1 AAETRAAQEVAARIA
16 AEEAAARKAAEAR
29 AAQEAAARQAAEA
42 RAAQEVAAR
51 RAAEEEKEQEAAKAA
66 AAMETGAEALTGR
79 DAESKAEQENAVQ
92 ETVEKSAEVPET
104 PPAPSD
110 EENDNKG
117 TMKKAAIGVLILL
130 LLIGAYFMF
139 GKKKEAPPAPE
150 PAKVETKAE
159 TKTETKTETDKAADP
174 AAKEA
179 KLKEYAEAMKAV
191 NEQKKQD
198 ATANEKIVFLVENV
212 QRREK
217 ELLITGHFY
226 NGKKNRTITSVKMM
240 ELDIV
245 LRDMDKELLNEKNV
259 KCAQPL
265 VGISIEPL
273 QDSPVLTVN
282 LPDKAPD
289 GEFNNFMVTAHDVH
303 WEGVGN

>member
-1 AAETRAAQEVAARIA
+1 
-16 AEEAAARKAAEAR
+16 
-29 AAQEAAARQAAEA
+29 
-42 RAAQEVAAR
+42 
-51 RAAEEEKEQEAAKAA
+51 
-66 AAMETGAEALTGR
+66 METGAEALTGR

-259 KCAQPL
+259 KYAQPL
-265 VGISIEPL
+265 AGISIEPL
-273 QDSPVLTVN
+273 QDSPVVTVN

>member
-1 AAETRAAQEVAARIA
+1 M
-16 AEEAAARKAAEAR
+16 
-29 AAQEAAARQAAEA
+29 
-42 RAAQEVAAR
+42 
-51 RAAEEEKEQEAAKAA
+51 EK
-66 AAMETGAEALTGR
+66 T
-79 DAESKAEQENAVQ
+79 
-92 ETVEKSAEVPET
+92 AEVPET

-117 TMKKAAIGVLILL
+117 TMKKAAIGALILL

-159 TKTETKTETDKAADP
+159 TKTETKTETDKPADP

-179 KLKEYAEAMKAV
+179 KLKEYAEAVTAA

-198 ATANEKIVFLVENV
+198 AAANEKLVFLVENV
-212 QRREK
+212 QRK
-217 ELLITGHFY
+217 DNELVISGHFY
-226 NGKKNRTITSVKMM
+226 NGKKNRTITSVKSM

-245 LRDMDKELLNEKNV
+245 LRDMDKELLNEKNI
-259 KCAQPL
+259 KYAQPL
-265 VGISIEPL
+265 AGIRIEPL
-273 QDSPVLTVN
+273 QDSPAITVN
-282 LPDKAPD
+282 LPDKAPA